1 MESGRMRL
9 YETTEKGS
17 VEIEIDEDIQ
27 AKQEELAERNREL
40 FKERGIRAF
49 DFTGSVGAGKT
60 SLIAGL
66 VERLSAEHRV
76 GVIAGDVATTHDAER
91 VTGKGARRVLQ
102 INTGG
107 MCHLDARLV
116 YQAYQKMSEEEIDV
130 LFIENVGNLICP
142 SFFSLG
148 AEARV
153 AVVSASEGSHVIEK
167 HPAMFQS
174 ADLVVLNKI
183 DIAEAVHMDLSQ
195 PIADLK
201 ALRPGLRVVKTN
213 CLTGEGVEDVIREL
227 KLG

>member
-1 MESGRMRL
+1 MRL

-27 AKQEELAERNREL
+27 AQQEELAERNREL
-40 FKERGIRAF
+40 FKQRGIRAF

-66 VERLSAEHRV
+66 VERLSAKHRV
-76 GVIAGDVATTHDAER
+76 VVIAGDVATTHDAER

-116 YQAYQKMSEEEIDV
+116 HQTLQKMSEEEFDV

-148 AEARV
+148 VEARV

-195 PIADLK
+195 PIADLE